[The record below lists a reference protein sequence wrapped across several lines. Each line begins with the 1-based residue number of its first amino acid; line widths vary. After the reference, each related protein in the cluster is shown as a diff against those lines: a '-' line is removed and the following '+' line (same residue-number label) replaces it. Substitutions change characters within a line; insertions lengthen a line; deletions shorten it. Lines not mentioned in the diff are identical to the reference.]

1 MEKLAEQLPRNM
13 QSEWTE
19 LSFLQKQASKVERY
33 ERMRALRDAGF
44 TVLDIAEIVGATRP
58 TVYRYLALGGPPERQ
73 RPQRSTRRVLAPY
86 EFGVI
91 EEPRDWSWNET
102 GVCHYCAHC
111 NLALSTIPAERWGH
125 PVRTVDPPLW
135 RGEDDPLTVKK
146 CQWTVWKSLEA
157 IPEREY
163 ERIGRTKPPLPVI
176 QPGATAPGEG
186 QGA

>member
-1 MEKLAEQLPRNM
+1 MRGDEKEG
-13 QSEWTE
+13 T
-19 LSFLQKQASKVERY
+19 
-33 ERMRALRDAGF
+33 
-44 TVLDIAEIVGATRP
+44 
-58 TVYRYLALGGPPERQ
+58 GP
-73 RPQRSTRRVLAPY
+73 RVLAPY

-91 EEPRDWSWNET
+91 EEPRDWTWNET

-135 RGEDDPLTVKK
+135 RGEGAPETVRK

-176 QPGATAPGEG
+176 QPGGPSRLEG
-186 QGA
+186 PDA

>member
-1 MEKLAEQLPRNM
+1 M
-13 QSEWTE
+13 
-19 LSFLQKQASKVERY
+19 
-33 ERMRALRDAGF
+33 
-44 TVLDIAEIVGATRP
+44 
-58 TVYRYLALGGPPERQ
+58 
-73 RPQRSTRRVLAPY
+73 APY

-91 EEPRDWSWNET
+91 EEPRDWTWNET

-135 RGEDDPLTVKK
+135 RGEGAPETVRK

-163 ERIGRTKPPLPVI
+163 ERIGRTKPALPVI
-176 QPGATAPGEG
+176 QPGAAPTPTRRGP
-186 QGA
+186 A